1 MNAQPHALQLA
12 FRRAEANVQMHKGRR
27 LLHAAVKSAA
37 LPRPRRRP
45 RRLGQ
50 QLHGG
55 PRVGVR
61 DDGTGGQNLKAQRPC
76 EVGGCGRRLAR
87 APEAVAG
94 RIVARPPPLGV
105 PSRPEPR
112 RHALRRC
119 RSRARA
125 VPRGSLWALWACCR
139 TSPPRSVTPTARPD
153 SSTLMRSTCVLR
165 RTVPPCR
172 SVPLYAA
179 HQRIDHRATTAHRI
193 VEDRARAV
201 EVAHSKGHRGAQRA
215 WVGLGLASGFEF
227 ESGCSELGSGVG
239 PACPR
244 RRGRRAQMRGSRATP

>member
-1 MNAQPHALQLA
+1 MGRHQRAALRRRAGFWSGSWAAWAAASQGTMTMRAHHRVMDAQPHALQLA

-61 DDGTGGQNLKAQRPC
+61 DDGTGGQNLKAQRLC
-76 EVGGCGRRLAR
+76 GVGGCGRRLAR
-87 APEAVAG
+87 APEAVARAPEAVAG
-94 RIVARPPPLGV
+94 RIVAWPPPLGV

-112 RHALRRC
+112 RHALGRC

-125 VPRGSLWALWACCR
+125 VPRGSLWALWTCCR

-172 SVPLYAA
+172 SMPRTSASITAPLPP
-179 HQRIDHRATTAHRI
+179 T
-193 VEDRARAV
+193 
-201 EVAHSKGHRGAQRA
+201 G
-215 WVGLGLASGFEF
+215 
-227 ESGCSELGSGVG
+227 
-239 PACPR
+239 
-244 RRGRRAQMRGSRATP
+244 